1 MKKDGTW
8 LLSTGHFL
16 NDFYCNFLP
25 ILLPIIMPQLGI
37 SLTVSGLLVMVLSIT
52 RNMMQPVFGYVMDR
66 HNLSRIL
73 IPVIPFGAI
82 CICSIGL
89 ISTKA
94 MLFIII
100 ALTGLSVSAFHP
112 LGSTLVAKTAPSERQ
127 GRSMSY
133 YIAGGNL
140 GYALAPIIVI
150 AFLDRFS
157 MAELPWLMV
166 PAFLFAFVCLKS
178 GLTRFSTVAEQ
189 AKGKVFHLREVFHNA
204 AILRLNVAMGL
215 RCCTHVSMSTL
226 LPLLLVSHGYSGI
239 LSGTLLTFF
248 LIIALTLA
256 SLPTVYFYL
265 HPGTEPLSLIA
276 LFLTGALL
284 LAPQP
289 SSLVWAQRAMP
300 GSEGM
305 ASGMMLGFSFGL
317 GSLGTAIT
325 AALGDQI
332 GLTPALL
339 ISSLTLPLAAI
350 CTVFAPF
357 PQKQ

>member
-52 RNMMQPVFGYVMDR
+52 SNMMQPVFGYVMDR

-166 PAFLFAFVCLKS
+166 RAFLRIDRAAGWMQVPYLVWCCFA
-178 GLTRFSTVAEQ
+178 TV
-189 AKGKVFHLREVFHNA
+189 
-204 AILRLNVAMGL
+204 
-215 RCCTHVSMSTL
+215 
-226 LPLLLVSHGYSGI
+226 
-239 LSGTLLTFF
+239 LSG
-248 LIIALTLA
+248 
-256 SLPTVYFYL
+256 
-265 HPGTEPLSLIA
+265 G
-276 LFLTGALL
+276 
-284 LAPQP
+284 
-289 SSLVWAQRAMP
+289 VWW
-300 GSEGM
+300 
-305 ASGMMLGFSFGL
+305 LN
-317 GSLGTAIT
+317 
-325 AALGDQI
+325 
-332 GLTPALL
+332 
-339 ISSLTLPLAAI
+339 
-350 CTVFAPF
+350 
-357 PQKQ
+357 

>member
-1 MKKDGTW
+1 
-8 LLSTGHFL
+8 
-16 NDFYCNFLP
+16 
-25 ILLPIIMPQLGI
+25 
-37 SLTVSGLLVMVLSIT
+37 MVLSIT
-52 RNMMQPVFGYVMDR
+52 SNMMQPIFGYVMDR
-66 HNLSRIL
+66 RNLSRIL

-89 ISTKA
+89 ISTKF

-100 ALTGLSVSAFHP
+100 AFTGLSVSAFHP

-157 MAELPWLMV
+157 MTELPCSWS
-166 PAFLFAFVCLKS
+166 PASSSLHLPQKRPDGVLDGCGAGQGQGLPPARGLPQRRHPAPQHRDGPALLHARLDVDAAAAAARQPRLFGHPVGHALDALPRRLHHRRPDWRLPRDRIAHKRIIIVSLA
-178 GLTRFSTVAEQ
+178 L
-189 AKGKVFHLREVFHNA
+189 
-204 AILRLNVAMGL
+204 AI
-215 RCCTHVSMSTL
+215 
-226 LPLLLVSHGYSGI
+226 
-239 LSGTLLTFF
+239 F
-248 LIIALTLA
+248 
-256 SLPTVYFYL
+256 PTVYFYL
-265 HPGTEPLSLIA
+265 HPGTEHCR
-276 LFLTGALL
+276 
-284 LAPQP
+284 
-289 SSLVWAQRAMP
+289 SSRSSSQEPAARSAAELPRLGQRAMP

-350 CTVFAPF
+350 CTIFAPF
-357 PQKQ
+357 PQKKE